1 MRIRLFLIASLLLAS
16 PVAAQELAR
25 VETTA
30 RVRIPP
36 LMTLESGETS
46 ADTLIDGHYL
56 RTVTLYV
63 SANRSWSLQVQR
75 HCPDS
80 CEGIVYR
87 VSRPAGRA
95 VNGQAIVVEYSW
107 RSEGRGPRPGDFSYL
122 LIGE

>member
-1 MRIRLFLIASLLLAS
+1 MRIWLLLVAWLLLAS
-16 PVAAQELAR
+16 PIAAQELAR

-36 LMTLESGETS
+36 YMILESGETS

-56 RTVTLYV
+56 RTVTLHV

-75 HCPDS
+75 HCSDS
-80 CEGIVYR
+80 CEGITYR
-87 VSRPAGRA
+87 VSRPTGRVA
-95 VNGQAIVVEYSW
+95 HGEAIVVEYVW
-107 RSEGRGPRPGDFSYL
+107 RSEGRGPRAGEFSYL